1 MLWSSF
7 VSEAFASLWRRF
19 MGGRFGP
26 VVSLVAVFQCDSCLG
41 QFVLFYV
48 AGFSYN
54 SFSGD
59 GDEYVVDSRHIG
71 HACKVIA

>member
-1 MLWSSF
+1 
-7 VSEAFASLWRRF
+7 VSEAFAGLWRRF
-19 MGGRFGP
+19 MCGRFGP
-26 VVSLVAVFQCDSCLG
+26 VVSLGCNGVAVFQCDSCLG
-41 QFVLFYV
+41 QFVLFSV

-54 SFSGD
+54 SFSDD